1 MDTAAEDDV
10 VDTAAEDDIVDTEA
24 EDDVAIFLAL
34 ILISGVSNLLV
45 NLRLRLSPQAH
56 PLPSSSGLR
65 HLPVASGQRWSNHHH
80 SLLLR
85 KYFVNFEVLS
95 FDI

>member
-10 VDTAAEDDIVDTEA
+10 VDTATEDDVVDTAA

-45 NLRLRLSPQAH
+45 NLRLRPRPRPILSPPPPGSDTCQ
-56 PLPSSSGLR
+56 LPAAR
-65 HLPVASGQRWSNHHH
+65 DGQTIITVCYS
-80 SLLLR
+80 
-85 KYFVNFEVLS
+85 VNTL
-95 FDI
+95 